1 MKVVK
6 VFSKGLYKT
15 DAFTRVSLTVAVKLQ
30 KHNVTGVNIAGLKS
44 VLSREWFYKVFITTD
59 RFFFLFS
66 IWNTINNDFLLF
78 YSCT

>member
-59 RFFFLFS
+59 RLIFFIFHLEY
-66 IWNTINNDFLLF
+66 N
-78 YSCT
+78 